1 MSRRAYGNNEK
12 YGVVELDK
20 DLKLKVLY
28 EDPEIVVTMAPNE
41 NELREIV
48 LEMLKFEPK
57 TIKDIHSKLA
67 GIASEDKIRR
77 CLMRLMSEGVVVVDE
92 EGRYS
97 TIGFQNFDGDLDQP

>member
-1 MSRRAYGNNEK
+1 MSRKIYVGNESQNLL
-12 YGVVELDK
+12 ELDK

-28 EDPEIVVTMAPNE
+28 EDPEVIVTMAPNE
-41 NELREIV
+41 SELKDIV
-48 LEMLKFEPK
+48 LDMLKSEPK

-77 CLMRLMSEGVVVVDE
+77 CLTKLVNEGIVVVDE

-97 TIGFQNFDGDLDQP
+97 ALGSNKFDGEIS

>member
-1 MSRRAYGNNEK
+1 MGYRVNVEGET
-12 YGVVELDK
+12 GIVELGE

-28 EDPEIVVTMAPNE
+28 EDTEIIVTMAPNE

-48 LEMLKFEPK
+48 LEMLKSEPK

-77 CLMRLMSEGVVVVDE
+77 CLMKLMSEGVVVVDE
-92 EGRYS
+92 EGRFS
-97 TIGFQNFDGDLDQP
+97 IIGSSDFDREL